1 MLIIG
6 ESINGTIPK
15 VGQAIQE
22 KNEAFLKELAKTQYE
37 CGAQMLDVNA
47 GVAGGNEVEDLP
59 WLIKLVQQEVPIP
72 LMIDSA
78 SPDALKTALAVYKH
92 SELPILNSV
101 SGEEEKWKK
110 LFPVVSEKKGKIVVL
125 CMDDQGIPKTIE
137 GRSAIASKLFDR
149 LMKAGIPEDYIYFD
163 PLVLAVSVESDAALV
178 TLETIQALRIRFPK
192 SHVICG
198 ASNVSMGLPG
208 RKLINRTFL
217 AMAIFAGLDTLF
229 IDVRDQALLST
240 LYASR
245 PLVNQ
250 DSYCA
255 IPESLS
261 GKEGCVLTVPAGRDR
276 SPTRD
281 LILFGCTPFVKWAD

>member
-22 KNEAFLKELAKTQYE
+22 KNEVFLRELAKTQYD
-37 CGAQMLDVNA
+37 CGAEMLDVNA
-47 GVAGGNEVEDLP
+47 GVAGGNEAVDLP

-72 LMIDSA
+72 LMMDSA
-78 SPDALKTALAVYKH
+78 NPDALKAALAVYKH
-92 SELPILNSV
+92 SELPILNSI

-137 GRSAIASKLFDR
+137 GRIAIASRLFDR
-149 LMKAGIPEDYIYFD
+149 LIQAGIPEDYIFFD
-163 PLVLAVSVESDAALV
+163 PLVLAVSVESEAALV
-178 TLETIQALRIRFPK
+178 TLKTIQALRTKFPK
-192 SHVICG
+192 AHVICG

-208 RKLINRTFL
+208 RKLINRTFI

-229 IDVRDQALLST
+229 IDVRDQALLSAI
-240 LYASR
+240 YASR

-250 DSYCA
+250 DPYCMQYLKA
-255 IPESLS
+255 FRA
-261 GKEGCVLTVPAGRDR
+261 KKVLV
-276 SPTRD
+276 
-281 LILFGCTPFVKWAD
+281 

>member
-22 KNEAFLKELAKTQYE
+22 KNEAFLRELAKTQYE

-47 GVAGGNEVEDLP
+47 GVAGGDEVKDLP
-59 WLIKLVQQEVPIP
+59 WLIKLVQEEVPIP

-78 SPDALKTALAVYKH
+78 NPEALMSALSVCRNA
-92 SELPILNSV
+92 ELPILNSI

-110 LFPVVSEKKGKIVVL
+110 LFPIVAQKKGRIVVL
-125 CMDDQGIPKTIE
+125 CMDDQGIPKTID
-137 GRSAIASKLFDR
+137 GRTAIASRLFDR
-149 LMKAGIPEDYIYFD
+149 LMRAGIPEDFIYFD
-163 PLVLAVSVESDAALV
+163 PLVLAVSVESEAGLV
-178 TLETIQALRIRFPK
+178 TLETIQALRSKFPK

-208 RKLINRTFL
+208 RKLINRTFI

-240 LYASR
+240 IYAST

-250 DSYCA
+250 DPYCMRYLKA
-255 IPESLS
+255 FRA
-261 GKEGCVLTVPAGRDR
+261 KKVL
-276 SPTRD
+276 
-281 LILFGCTPFVKWAD
+281 I

>member
-1 MLIIG
+1 MKGPERYIIIGKILGVFEERERDMLIIG

-37 CGAQMLDVNA
+37 CGAEMLDVNA

-78 SPDALKTALAVYKH
+78 NPDALKTALAVYKH
-92 SELPILNSV
+92 SDLPILNSV

-137 GRSAIASKLFDR
+137 GRIAIASKLFER

-178 TLETIQALRIRFPK
+178 TLETIQALRTRFPK
-192 SHVICG
+192 SHIICG

-240 LYASR
+240 IYAGR

-250 DSYCA
+250 DSYCMQYLKA
-255 IPESLS
+255 FRA
-261 GKEGCVLTVPAGRDR
+261 KKVL
-276 SPTRD
+276 
-281 LILFGCTPFVKWAD
+281 F

>member
-1 MLIIG
+1 LPPDPHIIIGKILGVFEKRERDMLIIG

-15 VGQAIQE
+15 VGQAILE
-22 KNEAFLKELAKTQYE
+22 KKEVFLRELAKTQYE

-47 GVAGGNEVEDLP
+47 GVAGGNESEDLP
-59 WLIKLVQQEVPIP
+59 WLIQLVQQEVPIP

-78 SPDALKTALAVYKH
+78 NPDALKAALAVYKH

-137 GRSAIASKLFDR
+137 GRIATASKLFDR
-149 LMKAGIPEDYIYFD
+149 LMKAGIPEDYLYFD

-178 TLETIQALRIRFPK
+178 TLETIQALRARFPK

-240 LYASR
+240 VYASK

-250 DSYCA
+250 DSYCMQYLKA
-255 IPESLS
+255 FRA
-261 GKEGCVLTVPAGRDR
+261 KKVV
-276 SPTRD
+276 
-281 LILFGCTPFVKWAD
+281 F